1 MEDTKENPRE
11 DTRESTRPQPKILS
25 MPLPTILDELE
36 KYIHQVEDAVKASKQ
51 AAALSAQKAEEAK
64 VAGRAA
70 AEAAEKSAEAAVAQV
85 DQRLSREIAGLK
97 SQLNAV
103 SQVADSALALAQA
116 MNRGIAMAVKGYNA
130 EIEAL
135 KSDKK

>member
-1 MEDTKENPRE
+1 MTTETTKQ
-11 DTRESTRPQPKILS
+11 QPKILS

-36 KYIHQVEDAVKASKQ
+36 KYIQQVEEAVKASKQ

-64 VAGRAA
+64 LSGKLAG
-70 AEAAEKSAEAAVAQV
+70 EAAQKSAEAAVAQV
-85 DQRLSREIAGLK
+85 EQKLSKEIATLK
-97 SQLNAV
+97 NELRAV

-116 MNRGIAMAVKGYNA
+116 MNRGIAAAVNGYKA

-135 KSDKK
+135 QPERK